1 MRTERIQL
9 LIRLAILVLF
19 GAVLYKIL
27 DVQLLRAAIRNV
39 RFEIVGAAL
48 LLYFGNIAI
57 RAYRWQI
64 IFNKDGKRLAL
75 QEAYLVTLTGIALNL
90 VIPAT
95 LGDIARSY
103 YGYKLYGSKEEML
116 STTLVDKMFA
126 LCSLFLIGAVS
137 GYLVQQYVLCLVS
150 LGSAVLTFIPIA
162 FPRIVP
168 WQSVNTL
175 LRVVKK
181 SLDREKLLKAFTLPP
196 LLKSGILILSVGAW
210 LATCVYFYILCLAF
224 PVTVSLKYILLI
236 MPILTIV
243 RLFPFTINALGP
255 TEVAVAYFFGKIGIQ
270 PTLAVLISL
279 SSNVM
284 SSVIPGSIGL
294 LIIMTLGR
302 RIKGIKS
309 Q

>member
-1 MRTERIQL
+1 MRLVI
-9 LIRLAILVLF
+9 LALF
-19 GAVLYKIL
+19 GFVLYKIL
-27 DVQLLRAAIRNV
+27 DVKLLREAIHNV
-39 RFEIVGAAL
+39 RFELVGAAL
-48 LLYFGNIAI
+48 LLYFVNIAI

-75 QEAYLVTLTGIALNL
+75 QEAYLVTLTGIALNM

-103 YGYKLYGSKEEML
+103 YGYKLYGGKEEML

-137 GYLVQQYVLCLVS
+137 GYMVQQYVLCFVS
-150 LGSAVLTFIPIA
+150 LSSAVLTFIPIA

-196 LLKSGILILSVGAW
+196 LLKSGILALSVGAW

-243 RLFPFTINALGP
+243 RLFPFTVNALGP

-279 SSNVM
+279 TSNLI
-284 SSVIPGSIGL
+284 SSVIPGSMGL
-294 LIIMTLGR
+294 LIILMFGHRMKRLR
-302 RIKGIKS
+302 
-309 Q
+309 QNE

>member
-1 MRTERIQL
+1 MRTARIQL
-9 LIRLAILVLF
+9 VMRLAILALF
-19 GAVLYKIL
+19 GFVLYKIL
-27 DVQLLRAAIRNV
+27 DVKLLREAIHNV
-39 RFEIVGAAL
+39 RLELVGAAL

-64 IFNKDGKRLAL
+64 IFNKDGKQLAL
-75 QEAYLVTLTGIALNL
+75 QEAYLVTLTGIALNM

-103 YGYKLYGSKEEML
+103 YGYKLYGGKEEML

-137 GYLVQQYVLCLVS
+137 GYMVQQYVLCFVS

-175 LRVVKK
+175 LRVVKR

-196 LLKSGILILSVGAW
+196 LLKSGILTLSVGAW

-224 PVTVSLKYILLI
+224 PVTVSFKYILLI

-279 SSNVM
+279 TSNLI
-284 SSVIPGSIGL
+284 SSVIPGVIGL
-294 LIIMTLGR
+294 GIILLYEYTN
-302 RIKGIKS
+302 KS
-309 Q
+309 R